1 MTQKDRPSVINLG
14 TYARTR
20 DVVQNGNVGLA
31 ELSKIVMKVTLD
43 KSTPDRLSDWDQK
56 ELTDSQVRYAALDAI
71 MLLLIYQELENLPD
85 LTQRY
90 AMKDVVVGAPVDL
103 VPIHGSVASMATRA
117 ATGIIVGDT
126 QCESPTGIVPKQAKP
141 GDASVVI
148 KILGIY
154 TPDLKLSNYQ
164 HTQSKT

>member
-31 ELSKIVMKVTLD
+31 ELSKIVLKVTLD
-43 KSTPDRLSDWDQK
+43 KRCLDPVSDWGQK

-71 MLLLIYQELENLPD
+71 MSLLIYQELEKLPD

-90 AMKDVVVGAPVDL
+90 AIKDVVVGTPINL